1 LVLTQVLN
9 ALLLLPLLVFM
20 FIIARDRSLMG
31 EFTAG
36 RGESAIYLVTMALIA
51 LCVGALLI
59 LG

>member
-1 LVLTQVLN
+1 
-9 ALLLLPLLVFM
+9 
-20 FIIARDRSLMG
+20 MG

-36 RGESAIYLVTMALIA
+36 RSESAIYLVTMALIA